1 MIRTQL
7 GQLVVVGSLAV
18 AVVGSGLLLIRAEHE
33 ARQRFVELEEL
44 NREHDRLQVDW
55 WRLQLEQST
64 YATHSRIEAVARE
77 RLNLAA
83 PSAEQVIIVAGP
95 SQ

>member
-1 MIRTQL
+1 MIRTQR
-7 GQLVVVGSLAV
+7 GQLAVVASLAA

-33 ARQRFVELEEL
+33 ARQQFVELEEL

-64 YATHSRIEAVARE
+64 HATHPRIEALARE

-83 PSAEQVIIVAGP
+83 PSAEQVIVVAGP